1 MSNAND
7 FAVAAQE
14 LAAALYGA
22 AVKRADALRL
32 LSSLADFFPDDVT
45 STSVIGS
52 AMAVTQDATGELFRR
67 AAIVALAR
75 ASAEYEPTSADDAA
89 AVRQAVCGALD
100 AEIVSAGDHG
110 QDATFNALRALRAA
124 VSHDLA
130 MRGAQLAGV
139 VRVGSNLSMPAP
151 VLAQRLYRNPVR
163 SDELVSQ
170 ANPIHPAFMPT
181 KFKALSS

>member
-52 AMAVTQDATGELFRR
+52 AMGVMQDATGELFRR

-100 AEIVSAGDHG
+100 AEIVSAGDQG

-130 MRGAQLAGV
+130 VRGAQLAGIAA
-139 VRVGSNLSMPAP
+139 VGSNLAMPAP
-151 VLAQRLYRNPVR
+151 VLAQRLYRSPVR
-163 SDELVSQ
+163 AEELVSQ
-170 ANPIHPAFMPT
+170 ADPIHPAFMPT